1 MCKMFLQNYVGL
13 RTLKLIQFLLS
24 YIFIL
29 NGVRGS
35 LVSGQRIVCA
45 QVVVDVFKV
54 KLSIL
59 TRVLQRQLKEITRV
73 LI

>member
-1 MCKMFLQNYVGL
+1 MFKMFEVL
-13 RTLKLIQFLLS
+13 RV
-24 YIFIL
+24 IFVTIVEIFL

-35 LVSGQRIVCA
+35 LVSDQRIVCA

-59 TRVLQRQLKEITRV
+59 TRVLQRQLRSQLEC
-73 LI
+73 

>member
-1 MCKMFLQNYVGL
+1 MQPDHH
-13 RTLKLIQFLLS
+13 LKF
-24 YIFIL
+24 L